1 MSDEFGEEVTIYV
14 WPKDHPDGTP
24 YGDDFYERLT
34 RALATEGITWE
45 SV

>member
-1 MSDEFGEEVTIYV
+1 MSDEFGEELSIYV
-14 WPKDHPDGTP
+14 WPKDHVDGEP

-34 RALATEGITWE
+34 RALDSEGLAWE